1 MNSFYVQAQR
11 FAGGDWL
18 GRDPYIPYHWWMRQI
33 PREEWATWFRP
44 GLFYQPPL
52 YSYLLAI
59 PMVFGLDA
67 PLVMR
72 LIQVLLGT
80 ASCGLMFGFASRLF
94 GLGVGTIAG
103 LLLALHGP
111 QLAAESQLLRE
122 TWMIFLFL
130 GGLALWSRSTGARGA
145 YSPSRTF
152 LICESFPRF
161 VFPLFSG
168 LFFGALGMLHE
179 SGWILLASALPI
191 GAWGIMR
198 RRGFSAA
205 ARWAGL
211 FFAGFLIGWAPLG
224 ARNLAL
230 GLPPIPQFTG
240 SALGWAKANRADAP
254 FGGALWIAPAP
265 EFNKIMQG
273 TYGGT
278 LRVMRNTLAT
288 YGGELWRFPLHW
300 GQRMLAIL
308 AGPENSENICY
319 EYFRLRIPV
328 LAFTLDFR
336 AIWPLGLA
344 GIFAWGLRRWRAA
357 FNRGAAPALLVLS
370 GILLFLV
377 ISSVLP
383 HGRYR
388 LVLLPLLIPFSAWFL
403 ASLIAALRARRWR
416 RLAARFALLAVLALG
431 QRAITFMLPI
441 GGLRSTD
448 FLVASSTLLEWG
460 RPELAAEELALALSL
475 GVDDPDI
482 HIQQAITLGLA
493 AEQEG
498 RPAEAMIHYRK
509 ALALNPKDPAAQAR
523 LKALGAR

>member
-1 MNSFYVQAQR
+1 
-11 FAGGDWL
+11 
-18 GRDPYIPYHWWMRQI
+18 
-33 PREEWATWFRP
+33 
-44 GLFYQPPL
+44 
-52 YSYLLAI
+52 
-59 PMVFGLDA
+59 
-67 PLVMR
+67 
-72 LIQVLLGT
+72 
-80 ASCGLMFGFASRLF
+80 
-94 GLGVGTIAG
+94 
-103 LLLALHGP
+103 
-111 QLAAESQLLRE
+111 
-122 TWMIFLFL
+122 
-130 GGLALWSRSTGARGA
+130 
-145 YSPSRTF
+145 
-152 LICESFPRF
+152 
-161 VFPLFSG
+161 
-168 LFFGALGMLHE
+168 
-179 SGWILLASALPI
+179 
-191 GAWGIMR
+191 MR